1 LPCYD
6 PSDAFLS
13 PEAFRNPKTGK
24 RIVKF
29 SRAKAYER
37 GGHQFEKI
45 KVHCGTCE
53 GCRID
58 RSRQWAVRCWHE
70 SNTNPNQPNSFLTLT
85 FRNACPIAT
94 LTGRGRYQKLK
105 AEKLVDPTESLH
117 LFHFQDFMK
126 RLRKRFYGNS
136 KSNIKYFHCGEY
148 GEKFGRPH
156 HHACLFNFEFPDKEL
171 KRKTDAGC
179 YVYTSKILSELWPHG
194 IHEIGD
200 VTYQSA
206 AYVARYILKKMG
218 GWRAKDYYL
227 QKKPEYITM
236 SRNPAIA
243 LEWFNQFKTDVY
255 PSDYV
260 TMENG
265 AKCLPPK
272 YYDRRYELED
282 PETFALLKQKRVE
295 KAKADPNNTPERL
308 AARREIVQRRLKRL
322 KRGYESET

>member
-1 LPCYD
+1 MPCFD

-13 PEAFRNPKTGK
+13 PESVRNPKTGK

-29 SRAKAYER
+29 SRGQTYELN
-37 GGHQFEKI
+37 GHQYEKI

-58 RSRQWAVRCWHE
+58 RSRQWAVRCWHQAQLHE
-70 SNTNPNQPNSFLTLT
+70 SNVFLTLT
-85 FRNACPIAT
+85 FRNACQIAN
-94 LTGRGRYQKLK
+94 LTGRGRYQKLP
-105 AEKLVDPTESLH
+105 ENKLVDPTDSLY

-136 KSNIKYFHCGEY
+136 KSTVKYFHCGEY

-156 HHACLFNFEFPDKEL
+156 HHACLFNFDFPDKEL
-171 KRKTDAGC
+171 KRKTDSGC

-200 VTYQSA
+200 VTYQSS

-218 GWRAKDYYL
+218 GWRAKDYY
-227 QKKPEYITM
+227 QEKKPEYVTM
-236 SRNPAIA
+236 SRNPGIA
-243 LEWFNQFKTDVY
+243 TEWFEQFHKDVY
-255 PSDYV
+255 PSDCISL
-260 TMENG
+260 ENG

-272 YYDRRYELED
+272 FYDYQLEKRD
-282 PETFALLKQKRVE
+282 PELLATLKKRRVE
-295 KAKADPNNTPERL
+295 KAQKDPNNTPERL
-308 AARREIVQRRLKRL
+308 AARREIVQRRLSRL
-322 KRGYESET
+322 TRGYETNGQ